1 MKQNIKKMK
10 NYSLIIALFIGATL
24 FGQQESQFA
33 SVFQNPYLLNPA
45 AGGMSDVI
53 QLDVL
58 SRMQWVGAGQGPT
71 TLVFTGHSQLQIG
84 KSGSNQEFNSKD
96 QPLFANPK
104 MSVGSIKHIVG
115 GKLLNDAIGPFGKT
129 SLYGS
134 YAIHLPMTKKFNIG
148 VGLGLGWS
156 NFRINEN
163 RVVLYDQDDNTY
175 ANVLASSSSQNIG
188 DINGGIV
195 FYGKGLFVGV
205 STAQVLRN
213 KAKFSDVL
221 TSSNYNRHYYFN
233 ISYSK
238 QVDKITLEP
247 SAMLKYAENSPISL
261 DLGSRFIFNRST
273 WVGFWYRTSN
283 NLVFQVG
290 SNLVKNL
297 YLSYSYEQSIGELRN
312 AASGTHEIQL
322 GMYIGKSKVKA
333 KSEE

>member
-1 MKQNIKKMK
+1 MK
-10 NYSLIIALFIGATL
+10 NLSLIFVLIIGSSV

-33 SVFQNPYLLNPA
+33 SVFQNPYLINPA
-45 AGGMSDVI
+45 AGGINDVM
-53 QLDVL
+53 QLDAL
-58 SRMQWVGAGQGPT
+58 SRMQWIGSGQGPT
-71 TLVFTGHSQLQIG
+71 TLMFTGHSQIKIG
-84 KSGSNQEFNSKD
+84 KSGSNKEFNSGD
-96 QPLFANPK
+96 DALFATPK
-104 MSVGSIKHIVG
+104 MSVGSIKHVVG

-129 SLYGS
+129 SFYGS

-148 VGLGLGWS
+148 AGIGLGWS
-156 NFRINEN
+156 NFRINES
-163 RVVLYDQDDNTY
+163 RVVLYDQDDITY
-175 ANVLASSSSQNIG
+175 ANVLASSASQNIG

-195 FYGKGLFVGV
+195 FYGKGLFVGL

-221 TSSNYNRHYYFN
+221 TNSNYNRHYYFN

-273 WVGFWYRTSN
+273 WIGFWYRTSN

-297 YLSYSYEQSIGELRN
+297 YLSYSYEQSIGEIRN

-322 GMYIGKSKVKA
+322 GMYLGKFRSKA
-333 KSEE
+333 KSE